1 MGLPAHMSILLSF
14 ISPTGEQTMRHNN
27 TFAGHENVGLRA
39 SRRAI
44 KQLEIE
50 GKQALLACIKANY
63 NHTTFMALKE
73 IEAHIENLKR
83 SKALAKKAL
92 GYKVV

>member
-14 ISPTGEQTMRHNN
+14 ISPTGEQTMRHN